1 MAAIPFGRDSR
12 TELTQGAGVVA
23 DRRARLSA
31 LEAFRGSFFAHLPP
45 AGGAPVWVLRE
56 AEGSTPAVMSGVA
69 TGMWPKRSRT
79 VTPAR
84 RSLVVRS
91 EHPHDPGGDARI
103 HARLSHKA
111 VSEKLLCPRG
121 TDRWSGWARR

>member
-69 TGMWPKRSRT
+69 TGMWPKRSR
-79 VTPAR
+79 A
-84 RSLVVRS
+84 
-91 EHPHDPGGDARI
+91 D
-103 HARLSHKA
+103 
-111 VSEKLLCPRG
+111 RG
-121 TDRWSGWARR
+121 TAYRVLPAASALLPCAKPSPRNRRDT